1 MQKNVLYPAGCYD
14 FHIAGNYEM
23 DRLKGESKYYVQPN
37 DELVPAIDK
46 ADSVVRC
53 YGGND
58 IRALSGAGAWVGST
72 VELARFVS
80 SIDGRPGIDDILSEE
95 SIKKMTSGWEE
106 DIYPLGW
113 VECNEDGR
121 WTRTGSFSGTC
132 ALVRLYP
139 DGECWIMVTNT
150 SSWRGYR
157 FSKNIAGLT
166 NKLRARFSG
175 RLPKQN
181 LFEI

>member
-1 MQKNVLYPAGCYD
+1 M
-14 FHIAGNYEM
+14 
-23 DRLKGESKYYVQPN
+23 
-37 DELVPAIDK
+37 
-46 ADSVVRC
+46 VRC

-72 VELARFVS
+72 VELARFVA
-80 SIDGRPGIDDILSEE
+80 SIDARPEVKDIISRE
-95 SIKKMTSGWEE
+95 SVDLMTSGHTL

-113 VECNEDGR
+113 VECNEEGR

-132 ALVRLYP
+132 ALIRLYP

-157 FSKNIAGLT
+157 FSKNIAGLFK
-166 NKLRARFSG
+166 KLRARFSG

-181 LFEI
+181 LFEL